1 MTIENGTAGSVRP
14 RRRLARVL
22 YRLIALCT
30 VVVAAG
36 VGYRHFEQLTAVVP
50 VDTGS
55 TRTPVPVS
63 VATAVTKDVPIYL
76 SGLGTVQASINVDIR
91 TQVDGKLQE
100 VLFTEGQRV
109 RKGDVLA
116 RIEPQLYEAALA
128 QARAKKSQDAALLIA
143 ARKDLARFQSLALKD
158 FATAQ
163 SVDQQSAKVD
173 QLIATIEAD
182 DAAIAAAQTQLNYT
196 AIVAPSDGRVGVR
209 LVDPGNVV
217 RAVDTRPIAN
227 LVLTRPAAVVFTIPA
242 RFLDDV
248 RAAIAHGPVEAVAFD
263 RDNLRWLSTGIVLL
277 IDNSIDPS
285 TSTMRIKAMFENGDE
300 QLWPGEFVNVRLLAR
315 TVTKAVTLPSSAV
328 QRGPR
333 GLFTWIIT
341 PGNTAAVRAI
351 EIGPST
357 GDLTIVTSGLQEGEQ
372 VIIDGQFKLRA
383 NVPVKIA
390 QSVSEHT
397 R

>member
-1 MTIENGTAGSVRP
+1 M
-14 RRRLARVL
+14 
-22 YRLIALCT
+22 
-30 VVVAAG
+30 
-36 VGYRHFEQLTAVVP
+36 
-50 VDTGS
+50 
-55 TRTPVPVS
+55 
-63 VATAVTKDVPIYL
+63 
-76 SGLGTVQASINVDIR
+76 AS
-91 TQVDGKLQE
+91 
-100 VLFTEGQRV
+100 
-109 RKGDVLA
+109 
-116 RIEPQLYEAALA
+116 
-128 QARAKKSQDAALLIA
+128 
-143 ARKDLARFQSLALKD
+143 
-158 FATAQ
+158 
-163 SVDQQSAKVD
+163 
-173 QLIATIEAD
+173 
-182 DAAIAAAQTQLNYT
+182 
-196 AIVAPSDGRVGVR
+196 
-209 LVDPGNVV
+209 
-217 RAVDTRPIAN
+217 AVDTRPIAN